1 VYESSPEALGVV
13 DVERWQAAQRRANRV
28 LTGFHQ
34 ACGLGP
40 GVTGWHGG

>member
-1 VYESSPEALGVV
+1 V

-34 ACGLGP
+34 ARAALALA
-40 GVTGWHGG
+40 